1 MRLRLAVFALC
12 LAGAARAV
20 DDPTRRN
27 FDADPSRLALSLDG
41 GFVTETAGAAPRGT
55 LRFGALFDA
64 AGGLLVLQ
72 QSGARSDLLANRGS
86 LHLLAGWSLGRLEFA
101 AELPIAL
108 WQSSDFTALT
118 SQGVTGP
125 LVAPID
131 STTLGDLR
139 LGGKIVILD
148 PSSWPLGVSG
158 VVDLRLPTGNGQA
171 FMSDGWSVVPS
182 LVATRSFGRVRL
194 DAQAGYQARNQGQY
208 AQLVVHDAFVYAAG
222 VSVELPATKLFERWK
237 AIGEVNGAWPRGEAA
252 SSDRYRAPLSA
263 RAGLRAFLSPR
274 LSVEAGGGTGLGPAG
289 YGHER
294 WRVFGGVRFS
304 LGGAAAPAVAAAP
317 EKPFVGPPVP
327 DRDGDGV
334 PDAVDLCPDQPGP
347 KELDGCPDTDGD
359 GIPDREDKCPTQPGP
374 PENDGC
380 PLGAEEPVIEI
391 GKSGILLKDSVHFD
405 TGKDTIKSDSFA
417 LLDQVA
423 KLLLD
428 HPEMKKVRVEGHT
441 DNVGNA
447 AYNKELSQRR
457 AASVVRYLVSKGV
470 PESRLVPV
478 GYGLEQPIASNA
490 TALGRA
496 KNRRVAF
503 TILEEGQ

>member
-1 MRLRLAVFALC
+1 MRLRIWVLLAICC
-12 LAGAARAV
+12 LAGAARAA
-20 DDPTRRN
+20 DDPTRRQ
-27 FDADPSRLALSLDG
+27 FDADPVRLALSLDG
-41 GFVTETAGAAPRGT
+41 GFVTETAGAAPRGA
-55 LRFGALFDA
+55 LRFGAILDA
-64 AGGLLVLQ
+64 TGGLLVLQ
-72 QSGARSDLLANRGS
+72 QGGARNDLLANRGA
-86 LHLLAGWSLGRLEFA
+86 LHLLAGWSLGRIELA

-108 WQSSDFTALT
+108 WQTSDFTPLT

-125 LVAPID
+125 LVAPIA

-139 LGGKIVILD
+139 LGGKVVVLD
-148 PSSWPLGVSG
+148 PAAWPIGLAG

-208 AQLVVHDAFVYAAG
+208 AQLVVHDAFVYGGG
-222 VSVELPATKLFERWK
+222 VSVDLPKVRAFESWK
-237 AIGEVNGAWPRGEAA
+237 AIGEVSGAWPRGEDLGT
-252 SSDRYRAPLSA
+252 DRYRAPLSA
-263 RAGLRAFLSPR
+263 RVGLRAFLSPR
-274 LSVEAGGGTGLGPAG
+274 LSIEAGGGTGLGSAG

-294 WRVFGGVRFS
+294 WRVFAGIRF
-304 LGGAAAPAVAAAP
+304 GGAPLPPP
-317 EKPFVGPPVP
+317 EKPFVGPPVS

-334 PDAVDLCPDQPGP
+334 PDGGDLCPDEPGP
-347 KELDGCPDTDGD
+347 AALDGCPDTDGD
-359 GIPDREDKCPTQPGP
+359 GIPDREDKCPKEPGP

-380 PLGAEEPVIEI
+380 PLGAGEAVIEI

-405 TGKDTIKSDSFA
+405 TGKDTIKSESFG

-423 KLLLD
+423 KLLID

-447 AYNKELSQRR
+447 AYNKDLSQRR
-457 AASVVRYLVSKGV
+457 AASAVRYLVSKGV
-470 PESRLVPV
+470 AEARLVAA
-478 GYGLEQPIASNA
+478 GYGFEQPIASNA

-503 TILEEGQ
+503 TVVEEAQ